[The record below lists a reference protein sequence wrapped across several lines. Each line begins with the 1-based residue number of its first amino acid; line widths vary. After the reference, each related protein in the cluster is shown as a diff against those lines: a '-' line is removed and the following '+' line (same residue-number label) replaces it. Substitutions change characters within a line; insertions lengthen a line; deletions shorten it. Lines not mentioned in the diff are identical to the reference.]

1 MPHCSY
7 LILKVEQM
15 APRKTPKLKAVDFLI
30 QNAFL
35 SILYFPRIS
44 KELEQTCIELLGS
57 DTFNTCNLASE

>member
-7 LILKVEQM
+7 LILKVGQM
-15 APRKTPKLKAVDFLI
+15 APGQMAVDFLI

-35 SILYFPRIS
+35 SILYSPRIS